1 VYSLARK
8 KVSEELT
15 KEMIVEEAN
24 VLFLEKGFH
33 GVSMR
38 SIAQKLGVSHGA
50 LYYHFDSKTEM
61 FQAIVERYFDML
73 NKKLEESKQLKGSD
87 GTLFVLL
94 GFIEFGLTYQTP
106 YQFMFM
112 KIDEKLDPLLFS
124 APNISLEK
132 FHETLQYL
140 NNYQLRT
147 QDIQSTFIAL
157 HGFVSHYIGR
167 TVTFK
172 EAEEAAKAYCK
183 FLVKALVN

>member
-1 VYSLARK
+1 MFSLARK

-15 KEMIVEEAN
+15 KEMIMEEAN
-24 VLFLEKGFH
+24 RQFLEKGFQ

-50 LYYHFDSKTEM
+50 LYYHFNSKTEL
-61 FQAIVERYFDML
+61 FQAIVERYFDKL
-73 NKKLEESKQLKGSD
+73 NQKLEESKRLKGLE
-87 GTLFVLL
+87 GTFFVLL

-112 KIDEKLDPLLFS
+112 RVDEKLDPLLFS

-140 NNYQLRT
+140 NDSKLRA
-147 QDIQSTFIAL
+147 QDIQATFIAL

-167 TVTFK
+167 TINFK
-172 EAEEAAKAYCK
+172 EAEEAAKAYSE
-183 FLVKALVN
+183 FLVRALVH